1 MTVMSQHTPAVS
13 TCGETEHTLTLGY
26 LVRIATAAAMLLV
39 FNREPRAFIFVAGVG
54 VRFGTRTGLFRGL
67 AWGSL
72 IA

>member
-1 MTVMSQHTPAVS
+1 MWGDGTYI
-13 TCGETEHTLTLGY
+13 LTLGY
-26 LVRIATAAAMLLV
+26 LVRIATAAAVLLL